1 MQGTP
6 SSSLGFCCSHEVCTA
21 RGVSGH
27 GAAMFLTLYLV
38 IGVPIGVPRMMLPS
52 QTASPQALLYWCSPY
67 AVPSIPY
74 LTQREQTC

>member
-1 MQGTP
+1 
-6 SSSLGFCCSHEVCTA
+6 
-21 RGVSGH
+21 
-27 GAAMFLTLYLV
+27 MFLTLYLV